1 MRLEKF
7 QIRNYRSISDIS
19 IRLPKNKPLILFGP
33 NNAGKSNILSGLD
46 RLLGEKYPTYIEAE
60 DSDYFMRNRENYPK
74 IEISAEFDE
83 PYHVRD
89 YISLNAVCLTYDD
102 SKQFDN
108 NMFHDYTGKKL
119 FISKDDRAKLQSIL
133 LGSERS
139 TAYQFNYSNKY
150 SLLSKFNRSLHS
162 SLTDS
167 EKEDLKHSF
176 EDIKETF
183 QGKREFKTLFSI
195 FKNSIEESVKG
206 FVHHLEVDFSAYDP
220 NNYANILRIA
230 AYEGNNVRSFS
241 EFGTGEQQILLMAF
255 AKAYM
260 EAFRGNNF
268 LLILEEP
275 ETNLHPLAQKWLK
288 KYIYD
293 LCSSGLQVII
303 STHSPYFIS
312 FENLEGLVRV
322 FKKNGVTNIKQV
334 SEEEL
339 AELLIAT
346 GVPKE
351 KIKESEIGQYL
362 ENRLYSEQLEGLF
375 AEKLILVEGLTE
387 KLSLPIWFEREN
399 FFLPNEGVE
408 VVNCMGKSNIPLI
421 YRIYKAFGYECIAIF
436 DGDYN
441 KKERERKNTL
451 LEPIFKNCCN
461 HPNAGYF
468 IGENYVM
475 CEYDFENSLK
485 VEIENYTSLIDE
497 AKEFGIT
504 NKQGLAKYM
513 AKNAS
518 QVPKIIKDFISLAK
532 CESVS
537 DYSVNSEVDT
547 LIPF

>member
-46 RLLGEKYPTYIEAE
+46 RLLGEKYPTYIEVE
-60 DSDYFMRNRENYPK
+60 DSDYFMRNKENHPK

-83 PYHVRD
+83 PYYIRD
-89 YISLNAVCLTYDD
+89 HTSVTEVFLTYDD
-102 SKQFDN
+102 SKQLDN
-108 NMFHDYTGKKL
+108 NIFHDCTGKKL
-119 FISKDDRAKLQSIL
+119 FISKDDRARLQSIL

-139 TAYQFNYSNKY
+139 TAYQFNYSNRY
-150 SLLSKFNRSLHS
+150 SLLSKFNRSLHN
-162 SLTDS
+162 SLTDG
-167 EKEDLKHSF
+167 EKEELKNSF
-176 EDIKETF
+176 EEIKDTF
-183 QGKREFKTLFSI
+183 QSKREFKTLFSI

-230 AYEGNNVRSFS
+230 AYEDNNVRSFS

-260 EAFRGNNF
+260 EAFRGNDF

-303 STHSPYFIS
+303 STHSPHFIS

-322 FKKNGVTNIKQV
+322 FKNNGVTNIKQV

-339 AELLIAT
+339 SELLIET
-346 GVPKE
+346 GVPQE
-351 KIKESEIGQYL
+351 KIKGSDIGQYL

-408 VVNCMGKSNIPLI
+408 VINCMGKSNIPLI
-421 YRIYKAFGYECIAIF
+421 YRIYKAFGYVCIAMF
-436 DGDYN
+436 DGDFN
-441 KKERERKNTL
+441 KNERERKNSL

-485 VEIENYTSLIDE
+485 AEIENYISLIDE

-504 NKQGLAKYM
+504 NKQGQAKYM

-518 QVPKIIKDFISLAK
+518 LVPKIIEDFITLVK
-532 CESVS
+532 TGSVS
-537 DYSVNSEVDT
+537 DYSVNAEADT
-547 LIPF
+547 YIPF